1 MLYIIAAP
9 IGNTK
14 DISLRSIEAIKSVKY
29 IFAEDT
35 RKTSRLLSDLS
46 IDKPSIRTFH
56 EHNENEVS
64 KKILS
69 YLIDDIDIGIMS
81 DAGTPIISDPGF
93 PLIKLCI
100 ENKIPF
106 EVLPGAS
113 SVITALVYSGL
124 PPSSFNF
131 QGFFPK
137 KSTRK
142 DKAISIIENFEGST
156 IFFESP
162 KRLKTTINFL
172 HEKLGNNC
180 EIAICREMT
189 KKFQSIKRGSL
200 KKIAQDLE
208 HDEITC
214 KGEIVIVVKSKR
226 DSEKNWFLSEEE
238 GKKFLKYL
246 STKDASKLI
255 YDLYGH
261 NKQSVYK
268 FLSDIS
274 SILLLTL
281 PIGEFTRR

>member
-93 PLIKLCI
+93 PLIRLCI
-100 ENKIPF
+100 ENEIPF

-137 KSTRK
+137 KSIRK
-142 DKAISIIENFEGST
+142 DKAISIIKNFEGST

-162 KRLKTTINFL
+162 KRLKSTINFL

-208 HDEITC
+208 NDEITC
-214 KGEIVIVVKSKR
+214 KGEIVIVLSSKR
-226 DSEKNWFLSEEE
+226 EPGKNFSLSEEE

-268 FLSDIS
+268 FLLDIS
-274 SILLLTL
+274 KENI
-281 PIGEFTRR
+281 

>member
-46 IDKPSIRTFH
+46 IDKPPIRTFH

-137 KSTRK
+137 KSIRK

-172 HEKLGNNC
+172 H
-180 EIAICREMT
+180 
-189 KKFQSIKRGSL
+189 
-200 KKIAQDLE
+200 
-208 HDEITC
+208 
-214 KGEIVIVVKSKR
+214 
-226 DSEKNWFLSEEE
+226 
-238 GKKFLKYL
+238 
-246 STKDASKLI
+246 
-255 YDLYGH
+255 
-261 NKQSVYK
+261 
-268 FLSDIS
+268 
-274 SILLLTL
+274 
-281 PIGEFTRR
+281 

>member
-46 IDKPSIRTFH
+46 IDKPSLRAFH

-137 KSTRK
+137 KSIRK

-162 KRLKTTINFL
+162 KRLKSTINFL

-208 HDEITC
+208 NDEITC
-214 KGEIVIVVKSKR
+214 KGEIVIVLSSKR
-226 DSEKNWFLSEEE
+226 EPGKNFSLSEEE
-238 GKKFLKYL
+238 GQKFLKYL
-246 STKDASKLI
+246 LSLI
-255 YDLYGH
+255 H
-261 NKQSVYK
+261 
-268 FLSDIS
+268 IS
-274 SILLLTL
+274 E
-281 PIGEFTRR
+281 PTRQP

>member
-69 YLIDDIDIGIMS
+69 YLIDDIDVGIMS
-81 DAGTPIISDPGF
+81 DAGTPIFLILDS
-93 PLIKLCI
+93 LIKLCI

-137 KSTRK
+137 KSIRK
-142 DKAISIIENFEGST
+142 IKQF
-156 IFFESP
+156 
-162 KRLKTTINFL
+162 
-172 HEKLGNNC
+172 NN
-180 EIAICREMT
+180 
-189 KKFQSIKRGSL
+189 
-200 KKIAQDLE
+200 
-208 HDEITC
+208 
-214 KGEIVIVVKSKR
+214 
-226 DSEKNWFLSEEE
+226 
-238 GKKFLKYL
+238 
-246 STKDASKLI
+246 
-255 YDLYGH
+255 
-261 NKQSVYK
+261 
-268 FLSDIS
+268 
-274 SILLLTL
+274 
-281 PIGEFTRR
+281 

>member
-69 YLIDDIDIGIMS
+69 YLIDDIDVGIMS

-124 PPSSFNF
+124 PPSCLLYTSPSPRD
-131 QGFFPK
+131 G
-137 KSTRK
+137 R
-142 DKAISIIENFEGST
+142 ISRM
-156 IFFESP
+156 P
-162 KRLKTTINFL
+162 
-172 HEKLGNNC
+172 
-180 EIAICREMT
+180 
-189 KKFQSIKRGSL
+189 
-200 KKIAQDLE
+200 
-208 HDEITC
+208 
-214 KGEIVIVVKSKR
+214 
-226 DSEKNWFLSEEE
+226 
-238 GKKFLKYL
+238 
-246 STKDASKLI
+246 
-255 YDLYGH
+255 
-261 NKQSVYK
+261 
-268 FLSDIS
+268 S
-274 SILLLTL
+274 SA
-281 PIGEFTRR
+281 

>member
-69 YLIDDIDIGIMS
+69 YLIDDIDVGIMS

-113 SVITALVYSGL
+113 SVITALVL
-124 PPSSFNF
+124 
-131 QGFFPK
+131 
-137 KSTRK
+137 
-142 DKAISIIENFEGST
+142 
-156 IFFESP
+156 
-162 KRLKTTINFL
+162 
-172 HEKLGNNC
+172 
-180 EIAICREMT
+180 
-189 KKFQSIKRGSL
+189 SL
-200 KKIAQDLE
+200 I
-208 HDEITC
+208 HI
-214 KGEIVIVVKSKR
+214 
-226 DSEKNWFLSEEE
+226 
-238 GKKFLKYL
+238 
-246 STKDASKLI
+246 
-255 YDLYGH
+255 
-261 NKQSVYK
+261 
-268 FLSDIS
+268 
-274 SILLLTL
+274 
-281 PIGEFTRR
+281 

>member
-46 IDKPSIRTFH
+46 IDKPSIRKFH
-56 EHNENEVS
+56 EHNENEAS

-69 YLIDDIDIGIMS
+69 YLIDDIDVGIMS

-93 PLIKLCI
+93 PLNKLCI

-131 QGFFPK
+131 Q
-137 KSTRK
+137 
-142 DKAISIIENFEGST
+142 
-156 IFFESP
+156 
-162 KRLKTTINFL
+162 
-172 HEKLGNNC
+172 
-180 EIAICREMT
+180 
-189 KKFQSIKRGSL
+189 
-200 KKIAQDLE
+200 
-208 HDEITC
+208 
-214 KGEIVIVVKSKR
+214 
-226 DSEKNWFLSEEE
+226 
-238 GKKFLKYL
+238 
-246 STKDASKLI
+246 
-255 YDLYGH
+255 
-261 NKQSVYK
+261 
-268 FLSDIS
+268 
-274 SILLLTL
+274 
-281 PIGEFTRR
+281 

>member
-64 KKILS
+64 KKILT
-69 YLIDDIDIGIMS
+69 YLIDGIDVGIMS

-106 EVLPGAS
+106 QVLPGAS

-124 PPSSFNF
+124 PPNAFNF

-137 KSTRK
+137 KINRK
-142 DKAISIIENFEGST
+142 DKAISIIENS
-156 IFFESP
+156 
-162 KRLKTTINFL
+162 
-172 HEKLGNNC
+172 
-180 EIAICREMT
+180 
-189 KKFQSIKRGSL
+189 
-200 KKIAQDLE
+200 
-208 HDEITC
+208 
-214 KGEIVIVVKSKR
+214 
-226 DSEKNWFLSEEE
+226 
-238 GKKFLKYL
+238 
-246 STKDASKLI
+246 
-255 YDLYGH
+255 
-261 NKQSVYK
+261 
-268 FLSDIS
+268 
-274 SILLLTL
+274 LLLEIL
-281 PIGEFTRR
+281 